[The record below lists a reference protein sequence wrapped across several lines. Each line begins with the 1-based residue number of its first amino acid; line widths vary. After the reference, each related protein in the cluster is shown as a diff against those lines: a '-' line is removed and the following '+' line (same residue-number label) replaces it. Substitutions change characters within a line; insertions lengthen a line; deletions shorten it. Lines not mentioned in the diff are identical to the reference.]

1 LHGITGQPRETGTRF
16 EHVQHDQPSW
26 GPTTGNVGQQRDIN
40 QSINLFVMK
49 HSTCDI
55 AVTALTG
62 TIRLK
67 ALTVVQSNKHE
78 FKRNLH
84 IKITNNQHLKQTK

>member
-1 LHGITGQPRETGTRF
+1 
-16 EHVQHDQPSW
+16 
-26 GPTTGNVGQQRDIN
+26 
-40 QSINLFVMK
+40 MK

-62 TIRLK
+62 TTRLK
-67 ALTVVQSNKHE
+67 SAHVVQSNKHE
-78 FKRNLH
+78 FKQNLH